1 MRSILPSIYL
11 STGILHACSAIP
23 IPYRYSGQD
32 NVVIIGLLTC
42 IGIGSFMLGV
52 CIFCKKKSGKFKK
65 FKDGDIIQEVIS
77 TEYPILKA
85 LNALDSSV
93 PCAVVPS
100 SPNNLSTDNLL
111 DKIETYQLAVEH
123 RHESYC
129 TRRSD
134 PLTSTYDEF
143 DPNDDPDDERSEQ
156 RSTAVTATV
165 EQTASAE
172 EPTLLFSDSA
182 FDDATIT
189 ASDKCNLGQEGGA
202 APVSVPPLPL
212 SSGEDEDEDEECP
225 VTTGVRSDAE
235 DEDER
240 RPLVSDESI
249 DEAVATTTVTTTIT
263 GTGTTMAHS
272 AEDAIS
278 IEEALRALDI
288 AIEGEEEEEEDEDED
303 EGVKS
308 DDDGDKND
316 PRGSVGKEMNEEV
329 ESEKEDEELGESQA
343 TPLPEGVGDVC
354 SSSHSLYSE
363 PPSRHDEEEE
373 AAALRR
379 AQIEQQ
385 AAELVDDVLYKCEYM
400 LQMMD
405 ANGSTLSPLEAG
417 EFSPRSSRGP
427 TSVFDGWGMGLDLDD
442 NVSFAPVDMSDDQVE
457 DWWKDSLEPFGA
469 GGGEEMEWNRAG
481 HDPFQDDHTFDLL
494 RQQLTQLLPQAND
507 FAAGNSKTNTDDLT
521 TVSPKATDSG
531 NDVNASSSEDNEII
545 INYNRSLS
553 PILEENEDECS
564 LPASTSGAHCSN
576 LLESTILS
584 TEGPVVCEATE
595 SVPALLACRR
605 SSLTA
610 SNDTLFNLE
619 DVLED
624 RCYTPLDDATSP
636 FPVASPRSVHIDS
649 ASSLLANATTCG
661 LDKLYAFQSRLLATS
676 MASASSTSPTLPFT
690 TTTDTNTISSDDDE
704 DDDNDDDGGGND
716 HHLFEHLH
724 HHVLLSSL
732 RLQDLD
738 TGDIMES
745 PPPPPPPPPA
755 AARTRTVHSLTIGG
769 GEAKQ

>member
-1 MRSILPSIYL
+1 MRSILSSIYL
-11 STGILHACSAIP
+11 STGILHVCSAIP

-111 DKIETYQLAVEH
+111 DKIETYQLAVDH
-123 RHESYC
+123 RHDSYC

-182 FDDATIT
+182 FDDAIT
-189 ASDKCNLGQEGGA
+189 ASDKCNLGQEGA

-249 DEAVATTTVTTTIT
+249 DEAVATTTITTTIT

-288 AIEGEEEEEEDEDED
+288 AIEGEEEEEEDEED
-303 EGVKS
+303 DHDN

-316 PRGSVGKEMNEEV
+316 EQADMVKETKV
-329 ESEKEDEELGESQA
+329 VAESEEEEEEEELDEGQA

-373 AAALRR
+373 AAAIRR
-379 AQIEQQ
+379 AEIEQQ

-427 TSVFDGWGMGLDLDD
+427 ASVFDGWGMGLDLDD
-442 NVSFAPVDMSDDQVE
+442 NVSFAPVDMSDDRDE
-457 DWWKDSLEPFGA
+457 DWWKDSLEPFGP
-469 GGGEEMEWNRAG
+469 GGDEMEWNRAG

-507 FAAGNSKTNTDDLT
+507 FGAGNSKTNTDDLT
-521 TVSPKATDSG
+521 TVSPKASDSG
-531 NDVNASSSEDNEII
+531 NDANASSSEENEII

-564 LPASTSGAHCSN
+564 LPASTSVAHCSN

-636 FPVASPRSVHIDS
+636 FSVASPRSVHVDS
-649 ASSLLANATTCG
+649 ANLLVNATNCG

-676 MASASSTSPTLPFT
+676 MASASSTSPTLPFSS
-690 TTTDTNTISSDDDE
+690 TTDTNTISSDDE
-704 DDDNDDDGGGND
+704 DNDDGDND
-716 HHLFEHLH
+716 HHLFEHLHHH

-745 PPPPPPPPPA
+745 PPAPPSPPPA